1 MKKSIHLVSFDNPY
15 PPNYGGVIDVFYKIK
30 KLHKLGVDIILHINV
45 FDTQNQQPELE
56 KYCKKIY
63 YYKRKNNFLSLFSI
77 LPFRVKS
84 RSNYQLTINL
94 KSETIPIIFE
104 GLHSIYPL
112 LKFNFKDAYIRTH
125 NIEHKYFFELSKSE
139 KNIFKKALFYVEAI
153 KLRRIETNLKRTK
166 GIFTISPIEQRYF
179 LSKFGLKS
187 KYIPAFHEAKKNN
200 NLFSKGNFILYHG
213 NLNVSENVT
222 AAMFLIDVYKNSEF
236 NLVIAGTFKN
246 KLLLR
251 EINKHDNI
259 VYNPIPN
266 QEELDKLFAQAHIN
280 ILITFQNTGIKLKLL
295 NTLYKGKFIIA
306 NKFMVEKT
314 GLEKLCKI
322 ANNKQEI
329 LAETLNLFKKEFS
342 SEEILERELILKEFN
357 PETSA
362 QKIIDIIFN

>member
-1 MKKSIHLVSFDNPY
+1 MTNYLNIVAFDVPY
-15 PPNYGGVIDVFYKIK
+15 PPNYGGAIDLFYKIK
-30 KLHKLGVDIILHINV
+30 ALHFLDIKIHLHV
-45 FDTQNQQPELE
+45 YEYGRGQQPELN
-56 KYCKKIY
+56 KYCESVT
-63 YYKRKNNFLSLFSI
+63 YYKRKKALISLISYNPYI
-77 LPFRVKS
+77 VKS
-84 RSNYQLTINL
+84 RNNQKLLKNL
-94 KSETIPIIFE
+94 NKNKYPILFE
-104 GLHSIYPL
+104 GLHTTAI
-112 LKFNFKDAYIRTH
+112 LKKIQAKTYVRAH
-125 NIEHKYFFELSKSE
+125 NIEHLFYYGLAKSE
-139 KNIFKKALFYVEAI
+139 YNILKKSFYYSEGL
-153 KLRRIETNLKRTK
+153 KLKIYEKNLKK
-166 GIFTISPIEQRYF
+166 VNGIFPISPIEQRYF